1 MNNLTQF
8 NIINLIILAG
18 LAFFALGM
26 SLILMSI
33 YKNRKQPAEVI
44 ENFEVLDE
52 PEEIIEE
59 PEEIVE
65 EFEEEIIEEPE
76 EIIEEAEESV
86 EETEEVIEE
95 PEEPEE
101 EIDNTPKARITFA
114 GTNNSDFIMHEF
126 TDSITIGRR
135 DTNDIVI
142 SNSAVSGVHCRITFE
157 DGKVYLTDLD
167 STNGTLVNGEPV
179 VNTEI
184 NSGDLII
191 LGQNQYRLTIT
202 Y

>member
-65 EFEEEIIEEPE
+65 EFEEEIIEE
-76 EIIEEAEESV
+76 IVEEA
-86 EETEEVIEE
+86 EEVIEE
-95 PEEPEE
+95 PEEEIIEEPEE

-157 DGKVYLTDLD
+157 DDKVYLTDLD

>member
-65 EFEEEIIEEPE
+65 EFEEEIIEE
-76 EIIEEAEESV
+76 A
-86 EETEEVIEE
+86 EEVIEE
-95 PEEPEE
+95 PEEEIIEEPEE

>member
-59 PEEIVE
+59 PEEIAE
-65 EFEEEIIEEPE
+65 EFEEEIIEE
-76 EIIEEAEESV
+76 IVEEA
-86 EETEEVIEE
+86 EEVIEE
-95 PEEPEE
+95 PEEEIIEEPEE

>member
-44 ENFEVLDE
+44 ENFEE
-52 PEEIIEE
+52 IEE
-59 PEEIVE
+59 PEEIVVQPE
-65 EFEEEIIEEPE
+65 EVTEEAEEEIIEEP
-76 EIIEEAEESV
+76 
-86 EETEEVIEE
+86 
-95 PEEPEE
+95 E

>member
-33 YKNRKQPAEVI
+33 YKNKKQSAEIV

-59 PEEIVE
+59 PEETAE

-76 EIIEEAEESV
+76 EIIEEPVEII

-95 PEEPEE
+95 PEE
-101 EIDNTPKARITFA
+101 EIDNSTKARITLA

-142 SNSAVSGVHCRITFE
+142 SNSAVSGVHCKITFE
-157 DGKVYLTDLD
+157 DGKLYLTDLD
-167 STNGTLVNGEPV
+167 STNGTLINGEPV

>member
-65 EFEEEIIEEPE
+65 EFEEEIIEE
-76 EIIEEAEESV
+76 IVEEA
-86 EETEEVIEE
+86 EEVIEE
-95 PEEPEE
+95 PEEEIIEEPEE

>member
-76 EIIEEAEESV
+76 EIVVQPEEVTEEAEE
-86 EETEEVIEE
+86 EIIEE
-95 PEEPEE
+95 SE

-126 TDSITIGRR
+126 TDSITVGRR